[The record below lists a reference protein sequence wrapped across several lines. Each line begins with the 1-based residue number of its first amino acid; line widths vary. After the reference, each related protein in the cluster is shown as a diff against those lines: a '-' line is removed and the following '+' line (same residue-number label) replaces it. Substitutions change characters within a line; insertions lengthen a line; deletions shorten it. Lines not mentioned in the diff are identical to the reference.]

1 MDDTT
6 TKEQEKFPAAD
17 EAANN
22 NIDGL
27 AGAPVESE
35 AEELSPES
43 SGP

>member
-6 TKEQEKFPAAD
+6 SKEQEKFPAPE

-27 AGAPVESE
+27 AGAPIDVGSRG
-35 AEELSPES
+35 SV
-43 SGP
+43 GR